1 MHKGMASRVLKQ
13 IEKVCDV
20 EIPGLNAYLKQKRP
34 INKRMADEYIADLMR
49 DKQQTTL
56 RRPRNT

>member
-34 INKRMADEYIADLMR
+34 INKRMADEYIANLLR
-49 DKQQTTL
+49 DKQQSTL
-56 RRPRNT
+56 